1 MRRLI
6 SPILPEPP
14 YVVPA
19 GAEVYDQMMQQRTEN
34 RAEPASGAS
43 AGSTLKIDQERLRN
57 TFDALAAI
65 GREDDGS
72 IHRPAFTDNDMEARR
87 WLVEEAKGRGLEA
100 KIDGAG
106 NVVVRSP
113 QTPPD
118 APVVMIG
125 SHTDSVPHGGAFD
138 GAMGVMIALEILTVV
153 HEAGL
158 ADKHPTEA
166 IAFSDEEGRFG
177 GMLGSRAVAGLLT
190 PADIAQST
198 DLEGVPLKEAMKAQ
212 GLDAEQA
219 LRVARR
225 RDSVRAYLEVHPEQ
239 GPVLDTE
246 GAPIG
251 VVTEIAGLFK
261 WAVTLKGRADH
272 AGSAP
277 MHLRADAFG
286 GLAEFA
292 GEIPRLLEEH
302 GTEAAVATI
311 GRASLRPG
319 AANSVPAVA
328 EFSLDVRD
336 ADSGTLKELG
346 AAMRRALSAIARRRG
361 LMFEFDIIEEIEP
374 RPCSEEMIEAIER
387 SIKKRGIEPRR
398 MPSGAAHDAQMIASI
413 APIGMIFTPSV
424 GGRSHSAAEWTQWED
439 VELAAD
445 VAFDAALELSSTNAP
460 KTTEEA

>member
-1 MRRLI
+1 MQPKTNAA
-6 SPILPEPP
+6 SK
-14 YVVPA
+14 PA
-19 GAEVYDQMMQQRTEN
+19 KPG
-34 RAEPASGAS
+34 RADADAP
-43 AGSTLKIDQERLRN
+43 KIDRERFRD
-57 TFDALAAI
+57 TFDKLAAI
-65 GREDDGS
+65 GREEDGS

-87 WLVEEAKGRGLEA
+87 WMIEVAKERGLTA
-100 KIDGAG
+100 SMDGAG

-113 QTPPD
+113 KTDPD

-158 ADKHPTEA
+158 ADKHTIEA
-166 IAFSDEEGRFG
+166 ISFSDEEGRFG

-198 DLEGVPLKEAMKAQ
+198 DLDGVPLRDAMKAQ
-212 GLDAEQA
+212 GLDAEAA

-239 GPVLDTE
+239 GPVLDGE

-261 WAVTLKGRADH
+261 WVVTLRGRADH
-272 AGSAP
+272 AGTAP

-286 GLAEFA
+286 GLAEFS

-302 GTEAAVATI
+302 GTEAAVTTI
-311 GRASLRPG
+311 GKVLLRPG
-319 AANSVPAVA
+319 AANSVPATA

-336 ADSGTLKELG
+336 ASASTLKDLAE
-346 AAMRRALSAIARRRG
+346 AMRRALSAIARRRG
-361 LMFEFDIIEEIEP
+361 LMFEFDILEEIDP
-374 RPCSEEMIEAIER
+374 RPCSDRVTEAIAGAVR
-387 SIKKRGIEPRR
+387 ARGFEPKM
-398 MPSGAAHDAQMIASI
+398 MPSGAAHDAQMVAQI

-424 GGRSHSAAEWTQWED
+424 GGRSHSGAEWTQWED

-445 VAFDAALELSSTNAP
+445 VALDAALELSGPHNAIDAERPEARRSKDTNA
-460 KTTEEA
+460 